1 MLALKPIILSM
12 KTAAVTPCQSQ
23 VMRWRLVP
31 MKNGVIKVRAL
42 RRVTILINNF
52 FFMYSFAGGV
62 TRLQ

>member
-1 MLALKPIILSM
+1 
-12 KTAAVTPCQSQ
+12 
-23 VMRWRLVP
+23 